1 MKKTY
6 EIEIKMTD
14 GCVIN
19 RMVSFKNELLFLD
32 FLKEKIRLKSL
43 ESLYINDGNDI
54 LIVNTDKVRNI
65 VIREV

>member
-19 RMVSFKNELLFLD
+19 RMVTFIKEESFLNFVQE
-32 FLKEKIRLKSL
+32 ISMLKSL
-43 ESLYINDGNDI
+43 ESLYIDDGNDI
-54 LIVNTDKVRNI
+54 LIVHTDKIRNI
-65 VIREV
+65 VIKEV